1 MTLRWSNDAP
11 LGQYAHT
18 EACINDH
25 IRHPHSVDFA
35 ELLAHCASAAE
46 MITKFMTE
54 VSAKFN
60 PFSTCAKPARLFL
73 TLLPPNARANGTTIT
88 SAILPRN
95 SQEPSSLRVKF
106 KDGKELNFDCQ
117 KVNIKGLVEEVD
129 RHSRQLQKAADLTD

>member
-1 MTLRWSNDAP
+1 
-11 LGQYAHT
+11 
-18 EACINDH
+18 
-25 IRHPHSVDFA
+25 
-35 ELLAHCASAAE
+35 